1 VTNAESVIE
10 ALTARGLTIALAESL
25 TGGQL
30 VAALIDVPGASAA
43 VIGGVVAYNTAIK
56 HSVLGVDAHLLADK
70 GAVNADVARQM
81 ARGVRAAL
89 AVDGRDADVG
99 VATTGVA
106 GPDMQDGKPVGTVY
120 VAVAIGDD
128 VKVAGLLLQGDRA
141 DIRSHTVN
149 AALSLILGELR
160 ALQNR

>member
-1 VTNAESVIE
+1 VTNAESVIQ

-30 VAALIDVPGASAA
+30 VAALVDVPGASAA
-43 VIGGVVAYNTAIK
+43 VTGGVVAYNTAIK

-70 GAVNADVARQM
+70 GAVNAEVARQM

-89 AVDGRDADVG
+89 AVGGRHADVG

-106 GPDMQDGKPVGTVY
+106 GPDTQDGKPVGTVY
-120 VAVAIGDD
+120 VAVAIGDG

-141 DIRSHTVN
+141 DIRSQTVN
-149 AALSLILGELR
+149 AALSLILGELQ
-160 ALQNR
+160 ALPNR

>member
-1 VTNAESVIE
+1 VTNAESIIE

-43 VIGGVVAYNTAIK
+43 VNGGVVAYNTAIK